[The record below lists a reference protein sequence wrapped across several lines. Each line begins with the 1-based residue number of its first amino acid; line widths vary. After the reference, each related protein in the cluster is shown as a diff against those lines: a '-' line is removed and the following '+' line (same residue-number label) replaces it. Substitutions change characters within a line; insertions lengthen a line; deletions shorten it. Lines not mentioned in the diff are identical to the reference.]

1 MKLIFQNSRGEERV
15 IAEPTNRE
23 EISKEI
29 NKFLD
34 DHNFKI
40 YYTRVWEENGRLKLD
55 CGSCSEFFFVEG
67 MTFEEYTKKQ
77 PFRQNDVGASLNGE
91 VLDRQ
96 TYKTQD
102 FIS

>member
-29 NKFLD
+29 NKFID
-34 DHNFKI
+34 DHNFKS

-55 CGSCSEFFFVEG
+55 CGSWSEFCSESFLVVIATHHIYCVF
-67 MTFEEYTKKQ
+67 
-77 PFRQNDVGASLNGE
+77 
-91 VLDRQ
+91 
-96 TYKTQD
+96 
-102 FIS
+102 